1 MLLLPEALAILVLD
15 ILFLLFG
22 AIAFYLSFN
31 IYRFWDINQT
41 TVLQYGLEKRLY
53 LANTII
59 KFIFSIK
66 LPLFLFFIFTL
77 DKISNV
83 IKGAMCAAGVVD
95 ATVYGLYLLALK
107 IVNIYLFV
115 FWLKLNYLDIN
126 HQHLPYTRKKSLL
139 FISIFFLLV
148 AEIVL
153 DFLFFDAINIDKIV
167 SCCGNI
173 YSSSASSLISS
184 AFKIEPF
191 YLYIIFYGFYAL
203 MILFYIL
210 RSREFYA
217 TINLLFIPISL
228 VAIITLFSPYIYEL
242 PTHHCPFCLM
252 QSDYYFVGYF
262 IYSVGFLG
270 TSYGLMVAFFE
281 DFQSS
286 FKKSLI
292 FNSLYVILLSSYIL
306 FYYLKNG
313 VFL

>member
-1 MLLLPEALAILVLD
+1 MLLLPEALTILVLD
-15 ILFLLFG
+15 VLFFIFG
-22 AIAFYLSFN
+22 VIAFYLSFN

-41 TVLQYGLEKRLY
+41 TPLQYSLEKRLY
-53 LANTII
+53 LSNTII

-95 ATVYGLYLLALK
+95 ATEYGVYLLALK
-107 IVNIYLFV
+107 IINIYLFA
-115 FWLKLNYLDIN
+115 FWLKLNFLDMH
-126 HQHLPYTRKKSLL
+126 HQDLPYTKRKSLL
-139 FISIFFLLV
+139 FIYIFLLLV
-148 AEIVL
+148 VEIVL
-153 DFLFFDAINIDKIV
+153 DFLLFDAINIDKIV

-191 YLYIIFYGFYAL
+191 YLYAMFYGFYIL

-210 RSREFYA
+210 KNREFYA
-217 TINLLFIPISL
+217 TINFLFIPISL
-228 VAIITLFSPYIYEL
+228 VAIITIFSPYVYEL

-252 QSDYYFVGYF
+252 QSDYYFIGYF
-262 IYSVGFLG
+262 IYTFGFLG

-281 DFQSS
+281 DFMSS